1 MENIL
6 PEQSAGTGKPARPT
20 FLTILCIL
28 TFIGS
33 GWGIISGITGY
44 LSADATSGITQAAM
58 QDAREQLEDEGNP
71 AANITEKIFSGTSE
85 MMMPANLKKNA
96 VMGIVASICTLLGGI
111 LMFKLKKNGYYVYI
125 LGTLI
130 GIAAPFVA
138 FGAGNF
144 IAIITTSMIAFFGI
158 AFVILYGLNFK
169 HLQ

>member
-6 PEQSAGTGKPARPT
+6 PEQPAGAGKPARPT
-20 FLTILCIL
+20 FLTVLCIL

-58 QDAREQLEDEGNP
+58 QDAREQLEDEDNP
-71 AANITEKIFSGTSE
+71 AANLTEKIFSGTSE
-85 MMMPANLKKNA
+85 MMVPANLKKNA
-96 VMGIVASICTLLGGI
+96 VMGMIASIFTLLGGV
-111 LMFKLKKNGYYVYI
+111 LMFKLKKNGYYSYI

-138 FGAGNF
+138 FGTGNI
-144 IAIITTSMIAFFGI
+144 IAIASSSMVALFGI